1 MQTKEKIDLESK
13 YSQKIQQLFEL
24 GRESLMNREIPSN
37 EAFQFNKED
46 IPELI
51 KLATDYTY
59 EDIDYTKYEIF
70 GDRLFYATIHAL
82 NILGKLKAVESI
94 ASTLQKMDEDE
105 GDNEFF
111 NEALITYIGNMGSD
125 GLDSF
130 EEYIFKNPESY
141 ELLSVIDGIDKI
153 LEKEPSTVN
162 RIEEIMIRYLKNVKT
177 HPVPLSFAIST
188 LIDIGEDKHIDLIR
202 ETFKTKE
209 VDALLRGNLE
219 EIEIDLGLREDRR
232 IKGIV
237 DKLDLL
243 TTPEVSNPLVNT
255 EDKIGRNDPCPC
267 GSGKKYKKC
276 CINK

>member
-24 GRESLMNREIPSN
+24 GRESLMNREIPSY

-59 EDIDYTKYEIF
+59 EDIDYTKYKIF
-70 GDRLFYATIHAL
+70 GDRFFYATIHAL
-82 NILGKLKAVESI
+82 NVLGKLKAVESI
-94 ASTLQKMDEDE
+94 ASTLQKMDEEE

-130 EEYIFKNPESY
+130 EEYIFNNPESY

-202 ETFKTKE
+202 ETFKIKE
-209 VDALLRGNLE
+209 VDELLRGNLE

-243 TTPEVSNPLVNT
+243 TIPEVSKPLVNRENKT
-255 EDKIGRNDPCPC
+255 GRNDPCPC

-276 CINK
+276 CLNK